1 METVRLATLAMGTRF
16 EAVLIGEDAGFLRAA
31 AEEALELI
39 QDEHARLSRFE
50 RDSVVSHV
58 NRNAALGWVGVDGD
72 FLALLEL
79 CDSLVHASG
88 GAFDP
93 TATSRQGGGWDAV
106 ERSEGRVRFN
116 RESVGLDFGAVA
128 KGWALDLARAALLEA
143 GVERALLHG
152 GTSSVL
158 AVGAPPGEE
167 GWKIALGDKSGA
179 RCVLRDT
186 ALGVSAP
193 DGEAGG
199 EGHVLVPGTGA
210 AAGGVEL
217 AAVVC
222 ESAAWADA
230 WSTALVVLGE
240 ELEHR
245 NGVETAFLPTGEPLD
260 CSDAWRG
267 DHAGVFLFPDSESAQ
282 T

>member
-1 METVRLATLAMGTRF
+1 METVRLAAQAMGTRF
-16 EAVLIGEDAGFLRAA
+16 EAVLVGDDAGFLRAA

-39 QDEHARLSRFE
+39 EDEHARLSRFE
-50 RDSVVSHV
+50 RDSVVSRV
-58 NRNAALGWVGVDGD
+58 NRHASSGWVGVDGD
-72 FLALLEL
+72 FDSLLSL
-79 CDSLVHASG
+79 CDELVHATD

-93 TATSRQGGGWDAV
+93 TVTSEAGACWGEVQR
-106 ERSEGRVRFN
+106 ESGRVRFL
-116 RESVGLDFGAVA
+116 REGVRLDFGAVA
-128 KGWALDLARAALLEA
+128 KGWALDLAREALLEA
-143 GVERALLHG
+143 GVEIALLHG

-158 AVGAPPGEE
+158 ALGAPPGEE
-167 GWKIALGDKSGA
+167 GWRIALGSEEGA
-179 RCVLRDT
+179 SCLLRGA

-210 AAGGVEL
+210 AANEVSL

-240 ELEHR
+240 TLEPC
-245 NGVETAFLPTGEPLD
+245 NGMETAFLLSGEVLD
-260 CSDAWRG
+260 CSVGWRG
-267 DHAGVFLFPDSESAQ
+267 DYGGAFRLP
-282 T
+282 

>member
-39 QDEHARLSRFE
+39 EDEHARLSRFE

-58 NRNAALGWVGVDGD
+58 NRNAPLDWVGVDGD
-72 FLALLEL
+72 FFALLEL
-79 CDSLVHASG
+79 CAALVDASG

-93 TATSRQGGGWDAV
+93 TATAGEGSGWDAV
-106 ERSEGRVRFN
+106 ECSAGRVRFT
-116 RESVGLDFGAVA
+116 RAGPALDFGALA
-128 KGWALDLARAALLEA
+128 KGWALDLAREALLAA

-167 GWKIALGDKSGA
+167 GWQIALGDASGA
-179 RCVLRDT
+179 RCVLRDS

-193 DGEAGG
+193 DGESGG
-199 EGHVLVPGTGA
+199 EGHVLIPGTGA
-210 AAGGVEL
+210 AARGVEF

-230 WSTALVVLGE
+230 WSTALVVAGEDLGR
-240 ELEHR
+240 R

-267 DHAGVFLFPDSESAQ
+267 EHAGVFLFPDSESAQ